1 MDPER
6 PYRSERDL
14 VAAGTSRR
22 QILTASGLVAVG
34 ALSGCLDRVASAT
47 TNMGASPA
55 APFAGM
61 GEYTGPSPA
70 GEPTVYKLAPTVSAD
85 VGPVSDE
92 IELEAWV
99 TATAIAATC
108 CFDYDGDDDSGSNRA
123 NYNNSRSNKSKIR
136 GPGDADSDD
145 DGVDDTVEL
154 RSKALNLENQ
164 LLSQTKAAADSIS
177 KRSARKGPRGL
188 ADMGDTIEDI
198 QATLE
203 RCADD
208 VCVTV
213 RNHADDRWSLTQQAA
228 EHIENGEWDS
238 AAEAVEKVKTI
249 VEGDIDLLESSLK
262 DTSASEGTGEILLEE
277 GRDMGLM
284 REANEDDIKGLYEY
298 LAGEPILSEQ
308 FTITVPDARLS
319 GGGNDIIIGD
329 YLLPRHIIEYVTG
342 RADDDGH
349 VYAWG
354 DSKRSSSSPIY
365 EGDARGGENAIHRG
379 SLMNPGG
386 DDESPL
392 YNSDV
397 FQSALSG
404 PVDTGVH
411 LEAHVVDGRI
421 TVRPV
426 NDPPQATETT
436 PALAVSADGSSFDP
450 VNFDEWG
457 SETGE
462 SSTTSTLVCPIMVAP
477 PDCPIPFPALLYVR
491 RCKHAD
497 QYIYT
502 GGWVID
508 DGSLY
513 ENSVTLVNVE
523 GPTEVIGVGAGDLD
537 GDGYGDVMARSLSGD
552 RERRG
557 SRLFDGTVSDAVA
570 EGVLSEGQG
579 NDRVVRKRPGRTK
592 AQEEGTNDDVPV
604 VIAQQGRLVHFTG
617 TQASDT
623 VKFKAG
629 AELSKSVN

>member
-1 MDPER
+1 
-6 PYRSERDL
+6 L
-14 VAAGTSRR
+14 
-22 QILTASGLVAVG
+22 AVG
-34 ALSGCLDRVASAT
+34 ALGGCLTRAASAT
-47 TNMGASPA
+47 TNTEASPA
-55 APFAGM
+55 APFAGI

-70 GEPTVYKLAPTVSAD
+70 SEPTVYKLTPAVSSGI
-85 VGPVSDE
+85 GPISGEV
-92 IELEAWV
+92 ELEAWV
-99 TATAIAATC
+99 TSRAIAATC
-108 CFDYDGDDDSGSNRA
+108 CFDYNSDGDIGSNRA

-136 GPGDADSDD
+136 GPGDADSDA
-145 DGVDDTVEL
+145 DGLDDTFEL
-154 RSKALNLENQ
+154 RSKALELENQ
-164 LLSQTKAAADSIS
+164 LLTQTKTAADSIS

-203 RCADD
+203 RCSDD

-213 RNHADDRWSLTQQAA
+213 REHADGRKKLTQQAA

-238 AAEAVEKVKTI
+238 AAEAVQKVQTI
-249 VEGDIDLLESSLK
+249 VEGDIDLLESSLN
-262 DTSASEGTGEILLEE
+262 DTSASEGTGEISLEE

-284 REANEDDIKGLYEY
+284 REANEDDIKPLYEY

-308 FTITVPDARLS
+308 FTIAVPDARLS
-319 GGGNDIIIGD
+319 GGGNDIIIIGD

-342 RADDDGH
+342 RADNGGTDSEGQL
-349 VYAWG
+349 YAWG
-354 DSKRSSSSPIY
+354 RNELGTETGGDNTSPIY
-365 EGDARGGENAIHRG
+365 EGDAVGGENAIHRG

-404 PVDTGVH
+404 PVDTGIH
-411 LEAHVVDGRI
+411 LETSGDNGTI
-421 TVRPV
+421 TVHV
-426 NDPPQATETT
+426 KNDPPQATETT
-436 PALAVSADGSSFDP
+436 PALAVSADGSSSEPADFD
-450 VNFDEWG
+450 DWG
-457 SETGE
+457 PESGE
-462 SSTTSTLVCPIMVAP
+462 SATTSTLVCPIIVAP
-477 PDCPIPFPALLYVR
+477 PDSPMPFPALLYVR

-570 EGVLSEGQG
+570 EGVLLEGG
-579 NDRVVRKRPGRTK
+579 NDRVVRKRQGRTK

-617 TQASDT
+617 ASASDK